1 LTYDMK
7 ASCSG
12 ARFEAQTLVYAMEKS
27 HIVEALGEEG
37 LRLPALLNEAL
48 AANDRAKY
56 LFTVL
61 QVAQGHA
68 DHPGGPPPELRAERD
83 AAGLAAAGFDE
94 VAAAAMKVG
103 AGRYFMP
110 GVDRL
115 CARLHA
121 EVDAMLA
128 PLQASGG
135 EAAAFEE
142 RRTSLSAE
150 PWCDEDDCITAAQ
163 IAAITSGARD
173 GADTVHRLVMDM
185 HKALNG
191 LQAKIA
197 SETIEG
203 AHAYG
208 MAPGDRELVAAF
220 MRGVNRTAGLKF
232 DHPGL
237 GTTATRA
244 GARLVI
250 QNDIGTTDAHVLVV
264 HVEGGRVTLT
274 YTDVHM
280 QRLLFFQGLF
290 DRWKVDWE
298 DTLSRTDRTMED
310 GVYHLCIGTY
320 VAAGAPELEEYLA
333 FLGSRLVFLIDWN
346 RARKRLRLLLPKKDS
361 MDLLKWAADNDHG
374 HMAFLR
380 AGGEQMI
387 FDSLAFVSR
396 APASFGARLDDVLGR
411 AAAANFM
418 RYVVRTCAQGL
429 LGGRPEGLI
438 RDEIRAE
445 LLSYFRSAQESV
457 LDVAA
462 EHAAFGLEI
471 ASGIR
476 DALANAGTPAAGE
489 AIENNAQRAKAWE
502 HRADELVNAA
512 RAQARHSE
520 RAQSYRDLI
529 EVADD
534 IVDELEEAAYH
545 LALVPR
551 NAGGDALCA
560 SLRPL
565 AALAVE
571 SVQEYLKAVETA
583 RTLHRGS
590 PREDTQDFLEAIH
603 RIMTLERR
611 SDETHRAVKSL
622 VPSRP
627 ESYGDLFGFMEC
639 AGNLEAAT
647 DALMHTALKL
657 RDAVLGDLVVQ

>member
-1 LTYDMK
+1 MN
-7 ASCSG
+7 
-12 ARFEAQTLVYAMEKS
+12 MEKS
-27 HIVEALGEEG
+27 RIVEALGEEG
-37 LRLPALLNEAL
+37 LRLPALLNDAL

-61 QVAQGHA
+61 QVARGHA
-68 DHPGGPPPELRAERD
+68 EHPGGPPPELRAERE

-94 VAAAAMKVG
+94 VAAAATQV
-103 AGRYFMP
+103 AEGRYFMP

-128 PLQASGG
+128 PL
-135 EAAAFEE
+135 EAAGEESAAFAE
-142 RRTSLSAE
+142 RRARLSAA
-150 PWCDEDDCITAAQ
+150 PWCDEDDCISTEQ
-163 IAAITSGARD
+163 IAFLTAGGQAD
-173 GADTVHRLVMDM
+173 GDTVHRLVMDM
-185 HKALNG
+185 HKALNA
-191 LQAKIA
+191 LQARIA
-197 SETIEG
+197 SETIDG

-208 MAPGDRELVAAF
+208 MAPGDRALVAAF

-237 GTTATRA
+237 GTTATRS
-244 GARLVI
+244 GTKLVI

-264 HVEGGRVTLT
+264 HVDGTRVTLT

-290 DRWKVDWE
+290 DPWRVDWE

-310 GVYHLCIGTY
+310 GVYHLCIGNY
-320 VAAGAPELEEYLA
+320 VATGAAELEEYLA

-346 RARKRLRLLLPKKDS
+346 RARKRLRLLLPKKEA
-361 MDLLKWAADNDHG
+361 MELLKWAADNDYG

-387 FDSLAFVSR
+387 FDALQFVSR

-411 AAAANFM
+411 AAAVSFM

-429 LGGRPEGLI
+429 AGGRPEGLV
-438 RDEIRAE
+438 RDEVRAE
-445 LLSYFRSAQESV
+445 LVSYFRSAQESV
-457 LDVAA
+457 LDIAA
-462 EHAAFGLEI
+462 EHASFALEI
-471 ASGIR
+471 AAGIR
-476 DALANAGTPAAGE
+476 DALVSPSSGGE
-489 AIENNAQRAKAWE
+489 AIARNAQRAKAWE

-512 RAQARHSE
+512 RAQARQSE

-534 IVDELEEAAYH
+534 IVDELEEGAFH

-551 NAGGDALCA
+551 DGAGEAMCA
-560 SLRPL
+560 ALRPL

-611 SDETHRAVKSL
+611 SDDVHRAAKSL
-622 VPSRP
+622 VPSQP
-627 ESYGDLFGFMEC
+627 GGYGALFGYIEC
-639 AGNLEAAT
+639 ARNLEAAT
-647 DALMHTALKL
+647 DALMHTALNL
-657 RDAVLGDLVVQ
+657 RDAVLGELVVQ

>member
-1 LTYDMK
+1 M
-7 ASCSG
+7 
-12 ARFEAQTLVYAMEKS
+12 MEKS
-27 HIVEALGEEG
+27 RIVEVLGEEG

-68 DHPGGPPPELRAERD
+68 DRPGSAAPELRAERE
-83 AAGLAAAGFDE
+83 AAGLVAAGFDE
-94 VAAAAMKVG
+94 VAANATKIG

-121 EVDAMLA
+121 EVAAMLA
-128 PLQASGG
+128 PLQASGA
-135 EAAAFEE
+135 EAAPFQE
-142 RRTSLSAE
+142 RLESLAAA
-150 PWCDEDDCITAAQ
+150 PWCDVDDQIDRDQ
-163 IAAITSGARD
+163 IAALTSGGQEGRD
-173 GADTVHRLVMDM
+173 SIHRLVMDM

-191 LQAKIA
+191 LQARIA
-197 SETIEG
+197 SETIDG

-208 MAPGDRELVAAF
+208 VSAGDRPLVAAF
-220 MRGVNRTAGLKF
+220 MRGVNRTRGVKF

-237 GTTATRA
+237 GTTATRSA
-244 GARLVI
+244 GRLVL

-264 HVEGGRVTLT
+264 HVEGMRVTLT

-280 QRLLFFQGLF
+280 QRLIFFQALF
-290 DRWKVDWE
+290 DAWRVDWE
-298 DTLSRTDRTMED
+298 DTLSRTDRNMDD
-310 GVYHLCIGTY
+310 GVYHLCIGAFT
-320 VAAGAPELEEYLA
+320 AANAAQLEEYLA
-333 FLGSRLVFLIDWN
+333 FMGSRLVFLIDWN
-346 RARKRLRLLLPKKDS
+346 RARKRLRLLLPKKEVS
-361 MDLLKWAADNDHG
+361 ELLKWAADNDHG

-411 AAAANFM
+411 EAAVKFM

-429 LGGRPEGLI
+429 QGGRPEGLV
-438 RDEIRAE
+438 RDEVRAE
-445 LLSYFRSAQESV
+445 LVSYFRSAQESV

-462 EHAAFGLEI
+462 EHAAFALEI

-476 DALANAGTPAAGE
+476 DALLNAGAPAAGE
-489 AIENNAQRAKAWE
+489 VFERNARLAKAWE

-520 RAQSYRDLI
+520 RAQAYRDLI

-534 IVDELEEAAYH
+534 IVDELEEAAFH
-545 LALVPR
+545 LALMPH
-551 NAGGDALCA
+551 GGRGEALYA
-560 SLRPL
+560 ALRPL
-565 AALAVE
+565 AALSVE

-611 SDETHRAVKSL
+611 SDEIHRAAKAL
-622 VPSRP
+622 VPAQP
-627 ESYGDLFGFMEC
+627 GEFGGLFGFIEC
-639 AGNLEAAT
+639 ARNLEAAT
-647 DALMHTALKL
+647 DALMHTALQL
-657 RDAVLGDLVVQ
+657 RDAVLGELAVQ

>member
-1 LTYDMK
+1 
-7 ASCSG
+7 
-12 ARFEAQTLVYAMEKS
+12 MEKS
-27 HIVEALGEEG
+27 RIVEALGEEG
-37 LRLPALLNEAL
+37 LRLPALLNDAL

-61 QVAQGHA
+61 QVARGHA
-68 DHPGGPPPELRAERD
+68 DHPGGPAPELRAERE
-83 AAGLAAAGFDE
+83 AAGLTAAGFDE
-94 VAAAAMKVG
+94 VAALATRVG
-103 AGRYFMP
+103 EDRYFMP
-110 GVDRL
+110 GVERL

-128 PLQASGG
+128 PLQASGDEADGFDGRRARLAAQPWCG
-135 EAAAFEE
+135 EDDQI
-142 RRTSLSAE
+142 SAE
-150 PWCDEDDCITAAQ
+150 Q
-163 IAAITSGARD
+163 IASLTAGGRE

-191 LQAKIA
+191 LQARIA
-197 SETIEG
+197 SEAIDG

-208 MAPGDRELVAAF
+208 MAQGDRALVAAF
-220 MRGVNRTAGLKF
+220 MRGVNRTAALKL

-237 GTTATRA
+237 GTTATRS
-244 GARLVI
+244 GAKLVI
-250 QNDIGTTDAHVLVV
+250 QNDIGTTEAHVLVV

-280 QRLLFFQGLF
+280 QRLLFFQSLF
-290 DRWKVDWE
+290 DAWRVDWQ

-310 GVYHLCIGTY
+310 GVYHLCIGSY
-320 VAAGAPELEEYLA
+320 AAAGAAELEEYLA

-346 RARKRLRLLLPKKDS
+346 RARKRLRLLLPKKDL
-361 MDLLKWAADNDHG
+361 MDLLKWTADNDHG

-411 AAAANFM
+411 AAAVNFM
-418 RYVVRTCAQGL
+418 RYVMRTCAQGL
-429 LGGRPEGLI
+429 IGGRPEGLI
-438 RDEIRAE
+438 RDEVRAE
-445 LLSYFRSAQESV
+445 LVSYFRSAQESV

-462 EHAAFGLEI
+462 EHAAFALEI

-476 DALANAGTPAAGE
+476 DALVNAGTPSAGE
-489 AIENNAQRAKAWE
+489 AIARNAQRAKAWE
-502 HRADELVNAA
+502 HRADDLVNAA

-534 IVDELEEAAYH
+534 IVDELEEAAFH

-551 NAGGDALCA
+551 DADGDSLCA
-560 SLRPL
+560 ALRPL

-611 SDETHRAVKSL
+611 SDEIHRAAKTL
-622 VPSRP
+622 VPSRSG
-627 ESYGDLFGFMEC
+627 SYGALFGFIEC
-639 AGNLEAAT
+639 AGNLEAAI
-647 DALMHTALKL
+647 DALMHTALHL
-657 RDAVLGDLVVQ
+657 RDAVLGELVVQ

>member
-1 LTYDMK
+1 
-7 ASCSG
+7 
-12 ARFEAQTLVYAMEKS
+12 MEKS
-27 HIVEALGEEG
+27 RIVEALGEEG

-68 DHPGGPPPELRAERD
+68 DHPGGPAPELRAERE
-83 AAGLAAAGFDE
+83 AAGLAAAGFDD
-94 VAAAAMKVG
+94 VAAAATKVG
-103 AGRYFMP
+103 EARYFMP

-115 CARLHA
+115 CARLHV

-128 PLQASGG
+128 PL
-135 EAAAFEE
+135 EAADPDAAGFAA
-142 RRTSLSAE
+142 RRTRLAAE
-150 PWCDEDDCITAAQ
+150 PWCDEDDCISGEQ
-163 IAAITSGARD
+163 IAALTAGGQG

-185 HKALNG
+185 HKALNA
-191 LQAKIA
+191 LQARIA
-197 SETIEG
+197 SETIDG

-208 MAPGDRELVAAF
+208 MAEGDRALVAAF

-237 GTTATRA
+237 GTTATRS
-244 GARLVI
+244 GERLVI

-264 HVEGGRVTLT
+264 HVEAARVMLT

-290 DRWKVDWE
+290 DAWRVDWE
-298 DTLSRTDRTMED
+298 DTLSRTDRSMED
-310 GVYHLCIGTY
+310 GVYHMCIGTY
-320 VAAGAPELEEYLA
+320 VAAGATELEEYLA

-346 RARKRLRLLLPKKDS
+346 RARKRLRLLLPKKEV
-361 MDLLKWAADNDHG
+361 MELLKWAADNDHG

-411 AAAANFM
+411 AAAVSFM

-429 LGGRPEGLI
+429 LGGRPEGLV
-438 RDEIRAE
+438 RDEVRAE
-445 LLSYFRSAQESV
+445 LVSFFRSAQESV
-457 LDVAA
+457 LDIAA
-462 EHAAFGLEI
+462 EHAAFALEI
-471 ASGIR
+471 AAGTR
-476 DALANAGTPAAGE
+476 DALVNAGTDAGAG
-489 AIENNAQRAKAWE
+489 AIARNAQRAKAWE

-512 RAQARHSE
+512 RAQARQSE
-520 RAQSYRDLI
+520 RARSYRDLI
-529 EVADD
+529 EEADD
-534 IVDELEEAAYH
+534 IVDELEEAAFH
-545 LALVPR
+545 LALVPPDS
-551 NAGGDALCA
+551 NGEAMCA

-611 SDETHRAVKSL
+611 SDEIHRASKAL
-622 VPSRP
+622 VPSLP
-627 ESYGDLFGFMEC
+627 GGFGALFGFIEC
-639 AGNLEAAT
+639 ARNLEAAT
-647 DALMHTALKL
+647 DALMHTALHL
-657 RDAVLGDLVVQ
+657 RDAVLGELAVQ

>member
-1 LTYDMK
+1 
-7 ASCSG
+7 
-12 ARFEAQTLVYAMEKS
+12 MEKS
-27 HIVEALGEEG
+27 RIVEALGEEG

-68 DHPGGPPPELRAERD
+68 DHPGGPAPELRAERE

-94 VAAAAMKVG
+94 VAAAAVKVG
-103 AGRYFMP
+103 EGAYFMP

-115 CARLHA
+115 CARLHV
-121 EVDAMLA
+121 EVDTMLA
-128 PLQASGG
+128 PLQAAD
-135 EAAAFEE
+135 EDAHAFEE
-142 RRTSLSAE
+142 RRGRLSAE
-150 PWCDEDDCITAAQ
+150 PWCDEDDHIGAAQ
-163 IAAITSGARD
+163 IAYLTSG
-173 GADTVHRLVMDM
+173 GKPGSDTVHRLVMDM

-191 LQAKIA
+191 LQARIA
-197 SETIEG
+197 SEVIEG

-208 MAPGDRELVAAF
+208 MAAGDRELVAAF

-264 HVEGGRVTLT
+264 HVEGSRVTLT

-290 DRWKVDWE
+290 DKWHVDWE
-298 DTLSRTDRTMED
+298 DTLSRTDRRMDE
-310 GVYHLCIGTY
+310 GIYHLCIGAFTG
-320 VAAGAPELEEYLA
+320 AGSAEIEEYLG

-346 RARKRLRLLLPKKDS
+346 RARKRLRLLLPKKDVT
-361 MDLLKWAADNDHG
+361 DLLKWAADNDHG

-396 APASFGARLDDVLGR
+396 APAFFGARLDDVLGR
-411 AAAANFM
+411 AAAVSFM

-438 RDEIRAE
+438 RDEVRAE
-445 LLSYFRSAQESV
+445 LVNYFRSAQESV

-462 EHAAFGLEI
+462 EHAAFALEI
-471 ASGIR
+471 AAGIR
-476 DALANAGTPAAGE
+476 DALVNVGASSGGE
-489 AIENNAQRAKAWE
+489 AIARNARRAKSWE

-512 RAQARHSE
+512 RTQARHSE
-520 RAQSYRDLI
+520 RARSYRDLI

-534 IVDELEEAAYH
+534 IVDELEEAAFH

-551 NAGGDALCA
+551 DATGETLCA
-560 SLRPL
+560 ALRPL

-590 PREDTQDFLEAIH
+590 PREDTQDFLEAVH

-622 VPSRP
+622 VPAQHGA
-627 ESYGDLFGFMEC
+627 YGALFGFIEC
-639 AGNLEAAT
+639 ARNLEAAT
-647 DALMHTALKL
+647 DALMHTALHL
-657 RDAVLGDLVVQ
+657 RDAVLGELVVQ

>member
-1 LTYDMK
+1 
-7 ASCSG
+7 
-12 ARFEAQTLVYAMEKS
+12 MEKS
-27 HIVEALGEEG
+27 RIVEALGEEG

-68 DHPGGPPPELRAERD
+68 DHPGGPAPELRAERE

-94 VAAAAMKVG
+94 VAAG
-103 AGRYFMP
+103 ATKLAVGRYFMP

-128 PLQASGG
+128 PLEASGE
-135 EAAAFEE
+135 EAAAAFDA
-142 RRTSLSAE
+142 RRTALSAG
-150 PWCDEDDCITAAQ
+150 PWCDGDDSISAAQ
-163 IAAITSGARD
+163 IAALTSG
-173 GADTVHRLVMDM
+173 GQGGTDTVHRLVMDM
-185 HKALNG
+185 HKALNAV
-191 LQAKIA
+191 QARIA
-197 SETIEG
+197 SESIDG

-208 MAPGDRELVAAF
+208 MAAGDRALVAAF

-237 GTTATRA
+237 GTTATRS

-264 HVEGGRVTLT
+264 HVEAGRVTLT

-290 DRWKVDWE
+290 DPWRVEWE
-298 DTLSRTDRTMED
+298 DTLSRTDRSMED
-310 GVYHLCIGTY
+310 GVYHLCIGNY
-320 VAAGAPELEEYLA
+320 AATGAAELEEYLA

-346 RARKRLRLLLPKKDS
+346 RARKRLRLLLPKKEV

-411 AAAANFM
+411 AAAVSFM
-418 RYVVRTCAQGL
+418 RYVVRTCALGL

-438 RDEIRAE
+438 RDEVRAE
-445 LLSYFRSAQESV
+445 LVNYFRSAQESV

-462 EHAAFGLEI
+462 EHAAFALEI
-471 ASGIR
+471 AAGIR
-476 DALANAGTPAAGE
+476 DALVNVGTASGGE
-489 AIENNAQRAKAWE
+489 AIARNAQRAKAWE

-534 IVDELEEAAYH
+534 IVDELEEAAFH

-551 NAGGDALCA
+551 DAGGEAMCA
-560 SLRPL
+560 ALRPL
-565 AALAVE
+565 AAVAVE

-611 SDETHRAVKSL
+611 SDEIHRAAKTL
-622 VPSRP
+622 VPAQS
-627 ESYGDLFGFMEC
+627 GAFGALFGFIEC
-639 AGNLEAAT
+639 ARNLETAT
-647 DALMHTALKL
+647 DALMHTALHL
-657 RDAVLGDLVVQ
+657 RDAVLGELVVQ

>member
-1 LTYDMK
+1 
-7 ASCSG
+7 
-12 ARFEAQTLVYAMEKS
+12 MEKS
-27 HIVEALGEEG
+27 RIIEALGEEG

-68 DHPGGPPPELRAERD
+68 DHPGSAAPELRAERE
-83 AAGLAAAGFDE
+83 AAGLAAAGFDD
-94 VAAAAMKVG
+94 VAASATKAG
-103 AGRYFMP
+103 EGRYYMP

-128 PLQASGG
+128 PLLAGG
-135 EAAAFEE
+135 EDASSFVERRARLAAA
-142 RRTSLSAE
+142 
-150 PWCDEDDCITAAQ
+150 PWCGQDDQIGADQ
-163 IAAITSGARD
+163 IAALTSGGQD
-173 GADTVHRLVMDM
+173 GADTIHRLVMDM

-191 LQAKIA
+191 LQTRIA
-197 SETIEG
+197 SETIDG

-208 MAPGDRELVAAF
+208 IGPDDRPLVAAF
-220 MRGVNRTAGLKF
+220 MRGVNRTAALKF

-237 GTTATRA
+237 GTTATRS
-244 GARLVI
+244 GGRLVL

-264 HVEGGRVTLT
+264 HVEASRVTLT

-280 QRLLFFQGLF
+280 QRLVFFQELF
-290 DRWKVDWE
+290 DAWRVDWG
-298 DTLSRTDRTMED
+298 DTLSRTDRSMAD
-310 GVYHLCIGTY
+310 GVYHLCIGTF
-320 VAAGAPELEEYLA
+320 AAANRAELEDYLA
-333 FLGSRLVFLIDWN
+333 FMGSRLVFLIDWN
-346 RARKRLRLLLPKKDS
+346 RARKRLRLLLPKKDVAE
-361 MDLLKWAADNDHG
+361 LLKWSADNDHG

-396 APASFGARLDDVLGR
+396 APASFGARLDDVLGSAEALR
-411 AAAANFM
+411 FM
-418 RYVVRTCAQGL
+418 RYVMRTCAQGL
-429 LGGRPEGLI
+429 QGGRAEGLV
-438 RDEIRAE
+438 RDEVQAE
-445 LLSYFRSAQESV
+445 LVSYFRSAQESV

-462 EHAAFGLEI
+462 EHAAFALEV

-476 DALANAGTPAAGE
+476 DALLNAGAPDAGE
-489 AIENNAQRAKAWE
+489 EFVRNARRAKAWE

-512 RAQARHSE
+512 RTQARHSE
-520 RAQSYRDLI
+520 RARAYRDLI

-534 IVDELEEAAYH
+534 IVDELEEGAFH
-545 LALVPR
+545 LALMPHDGR
-551 NAGGDALCA
+551 GEALFA
-560 SLRPL
+560 ALRPL

-603 RIMTLERR
+603 RIMALERR
-611 SDETHRAVKSL
+611 SDEVHRAAKGL
-622 VPSRP
+622 VPAHP
-627 ESYGDLFGFMEC
+627 GEFGGLFGFIEC
-639 AGNLEAAT
+639 ARNLEAAT
-647 DALMHTALKL
+647 DALMHTALQL
-657 RDAVLGDLVVQ
+657 RDAVLGELVVQ

>member
-1 LTYDMK
+1 M
-7 ASCSG
+7 S
-12 ARFEAQTLVYAMEKS
+12 MEKS

-68 DHPGGPPPELRAERD
+68 EHPGGPPPELRAERD

-94 VAAAAMKVG
+94 VAAAAVKVG
-103 AGRYFMP
+103 DDRYYMP

-128 PLQASGG
+128 PLQASG
-135 EAAAFEE
+135 ESAADFEG
-142 RRTSLSAE
+142 RRAGLSAR
-150 PWCDEDDCITAAQ
+150 PWCEEDDCITAAQ
-163 IAAITSGARD
+163 IAALTSGGGD
-173 GADTVHRLVMDM
+173 GADTVHRLVMDA

-191 LQAKIA
+191 LQARIA
-197 SETIEG
+197 SEIIDG

-208 MAPGDRELVAAF
+208 LTEGDRAVVAAF
-220 MRGVNRTAGLKF
+220 MRGVNRTAGAKF

-237 GTTATRA
+237 GTTATRS
-244 GARLVI
+244 GGRLVI

-264 HVEGGRVTLT
+264 HVEDRRVTLT

-280 QRLLFFQGLF
+280 QRLLYFQGLF
-290 DRWKVDWE
+290 DKWRVDWQ
-298 DTLSRTDRTMED
+298 DTLSRTDRSMED

-320 VAAGAPELEEYLA
+320 EAGGAAELDEYLA

-346 RARKRLRLLLPKKDS
+346 RARKRLRLLLPKKEA
-361 MDLLKWAADNDHG
+361 MELLKWAADNDYG

-387 FDSLAFVSR
+387 FDSLQFVSR

-411 AAAANFM
+411 TAAVSFM

-429 LGGRPEGLI
+429 IGGRPEGLI
-438 RDEIRAE
+438 RDEVRAE
-445 LLSYFRSAQESV
+445 LVNYFRSAQESV

-462 EHAAFGLEI
+462 EHAAFALEI

-476 DALANAGTPAAGE
+476 DALVNTGSPEAGE
-489 AIENNAQRAKAWE
+489 EITRNAQRAKAWE

-534 IVDELEEAAYH
+534 VVDELEEAAFH

-551 NAGGDALCA
+551 DAQGEPMFA

-565 AALAVE
+565 ASLAVE
-571 SVQEYLKAVETA
+571 GVQEYLKAVETA

-611 SDETHRAVKSL
+611 GDEVHRAAKSL

-627 ESYGDLFGFMEC
+627 GNYGALFGFIEC
-639 AGNLEAAT
+639 AKNLEAAT
-647 DALMHTALKL
+647 DALMHTALHL
-657 RDAVLGDLVVQ
+657 RDAVLGELVVQ

>member
-1 LTYDMK
+1 
-7 ASCSG
+7 
-12 ARFEAQTLVYAMEKS
+12 MEKS

-68 DHPGGPPPELRAERD
+68 EHPGGPPPELRAERD

-94 VAAAAMKVG
+94 TAAAAMKVG
-103 AGRYFMP
+103 EERYFVP
-110 GVDRL
+110 GIERL
-115 CARLHA
+115 CARLRA

-128 PLQASGG
+128 PLQASG
-135 EAAAFEE
+135 EDAADFESRRE
-142 RRTSLSAE
+142 RLAAR
-150 PWCDEDDCITAAQ
+150 PWCEPDDCITAAQ
-163 IAAITSGARD
+163 IAALTSG
-173 GADTVHRLVMDM
+173 GAGSGDTVHRLVMDV
-185 HKALNG
+185 HKALNA
-191 LQAKIA
+191 LQARIA
-197 SETIEG
+197 SEIIDG

-208 MAPGDRELVAAF
+208 LTGGDRALVAAF

-237 GTTATRA
+237 GTTATRS
-244 GARLVI
+244 GQRLVI
-250 QNDIGTTDAHVLVV
+250 QNDIGTTEAHVLVV
-264 HVEGGRVTLT
+264 HVEDARVTLT

-280 QRLLFFQGLF
+280 QRLMFFQGLF
-290 DRWKVDWE
+290 DKWHVDWE
-298 DTLSRTDRTMED
+298 DTLSRTDRSMEE

-320 VAAGAPELEEYLA
+320 AAAGAAELEEYLA

-346 RARKRLRLLLPKKDS
+346 RARKRLRLLLPRKDA
-361 MDLLKWAADNDHG
+361 MELLKWAADNDFG

-387 FDSLAFVSR
+387 FDSLQFVSR

-411 AAAANFM
+411 AAAVSFM

-429 LGGRPEGLI
+429 AGGRPEGLI
-438 RDEIRAE
+438 RDEVRAE
-445 LLSYFRSAQESV
+445 LVNYFRTAQESV

-462 EHAAFGLEI
+462 EHAAFALEI

-476 DALANAGTPAAGE
+476 DALVNAGGPAAGE
-489 AIENNAQRAKAWE
+489 EIARNARRAKAWE
-502 HRADELVNAA
+502 HRADELVNEA

-534 IVDELEEAAYH
+534 VVDELEEAAFH
-545 LALVPR
+545 LALVPSDGKGE
-551 NAGGDALCA
+551 AMFAA
-560 SLRPL
+560 LRPL

-611 SDETHRAVKSL
+611 SDEIHRAAKGL
-622 VPSRP
+622 VPLQAG
-627 ESYGDLFGFMEC
+627 SYGSLFGFIEC
-639 AGNLEAAT
+639 ARNLESAT
-647 DALMHTALKL
+647 DALMHTALHL
-657 RDAVLGDLVVQ
+657 RDAVLGELVVQ

>member
-1 LTYDMK
+1 
-7 ASCSG
+7 
-12 ARFEAQTLVYAMEKS
+12 MEKS

-61 QVAQGHA
+61 QVAQVHA
-68 DHPGGPPPELRAERD
+68 DHPGSAAPELRAERE
-83 AAGLAAAGFDE
+83 AAGLAAAGFDD
-94 VAAAAMKVG
+94 VAAAATRVG
-103 AGRYFMP
+103 EGRYYMP
-110 GVDRL
+110 GVGRL

-128 PLQASGG
+128 PLQASGEG
-135 EAAAFEE
+135 AAFDA
-142 RRTSLSAE
+142 RRQRLSEA
-150 PWCDEDDCITAAQ
+150 PWCGGDDQ
-163 IAAITSGARD
+163 ISREQIVALTSGGQD
-173 GADTVHRLVMDM
+173 GTDSVHRLVMDM

-191 LQAKIA
+191 LQARVS
-197 SETIEG
+197 SEVIEG

-208 MAPGDRELVAAF
+208 IAPADRPLVAAF
-220 MRGVNRTAGLKF
+220 MRGVNRTAALKF

-237 GTTATRA
+237 GTTVTRS
-244 GARLVI
+244 GDRLVL

-264 HVEGGRVTLT
+264 HVEGSRVTLT

-280 QRLLFFQGLF
+280 QRLMFFQGLF
-290 DRWKVDWE
+290 DARKVEWE
-298 DTLSRTDRTMED
+298 DTLSRTDRSMVD
-310 GVYHLCIGTY
+310 GVYHLCIGTFE
-320 VAAGAPELEEYLA
+320 AATAAELEDYLA

-346 RARKRLRLLLPKKDS
+346 RARKRLRLLLPKKAVA
-361 MDLLKWAADNDHG
+361 DLLKWAADNDHG

-396 APASFGARLDDVLGR
+396 APSSFGARLDDVLGGE
-411 AAAANFM
+411 AAVKFM
-418 RYVVRTCAQGL
+418 RYVMRTCALGL
-429 LGGRPEGLI
+429 LGGRPEGLV
-438 RDEIRAE
+438 RDEVRAE
-445 LLSYFRSAQESV
+445 LVSYFRSAQESV

-462 EHAAFGLEI
+462 EHAAFALEV

-476 DALANAGTPAAGE
+476 DALLNASAPDAAE
-489 AIENNAQRAKAWE
+489 VFARNASRAQGWE
-502 HRADELVNAA
+502 HRADDLVNAA

-534 IVDELEEAAYH
+534 IVDELEEASFH
-545 LALVPR
+545 LALMPHDGR
-551 NAGGDALCA
+551 AEPLYAA
-560 SLRPL
+560 LRPL

-590 PREDTQDFLEAIH
+590 PREDTQDFLEAVH

-611 SDETHRAVKSL
+611 SDEIHRSAKSL
-622 VPSRP
+622 IPAHS
-627 ESYGDLFGFMEC
+627 GDFGSLFGFIEC
-639 AGNLEAAT
+639 ARNLEAAT
-647 DALMHTALKL
+647 DALMHTALQL
-657 RDAVLGDLVVQ
+657 RDAVLGELVVQ

>member
-1 LTYDMK
+1 MN
-7 ASCSG
+7 
-12 ARFEAQTLVYAMEKS
+12 MEKS
-27 HIVEALGEEG
+27 RIVEALGEEG

-68 DHPGGPPPELRAERD
+68 DHPGGPAPELRAERE

-94 VAAAAMKVG
+94 VAGAATAVG
-103 AGRYFMP
+103 EGRYYMP

-128 PLQASGG
+128 PLEAAGQD
-135 EAAAFEE
+135 AAAFAARRE
-142 RRTSLSAE
+142 RLSAA
-150 PWCDEDDCITAAQ
+150 PWCDEDDCIAAAQ
-163 IAAITSGARD
+163 IAALTGGGRE
-173 GADTVHRLVMDM
+173 GEDTVHRLVMDM
-185 HKALNG
+185 HKALNA
-191 LQAKIA
+191 LQARIA
-197 SETIEG
+197 SETIDG

-208 MAPGDRELVAAF
+208 MAAGDRALVAAF

-237 GTTATRA
+237 GTTATRS

-264 HVEGGRVTLT
+264 HVEGARVTLT

-290 DRWKVDWE
+290 DRWRVDWE

-320 VAAGAPELEEYLA
+320 AAAGAAELEEYLA

-346 RARKRLRLLLPKKDS
+346 RARKRLRLLLPKKEV
-361 MDLLKWAADNDHG
+361 MELLKWAADNDHG

-411 AAAANFM
+411 GAAVSFM
-418 RYVVRTCAQGL
+418 RYVMRTCAQGL
-429 LGGRPEGLI
+429 AGGRPEGLV
-438 RDEIRAE
+438 RDEVRAE
-445 LLSYFRSAQESV
+445 LVSYFRSAQESV
-457 LDVAA
+457 LDIAA
-462 EHAAFGLEI
+462 EHAAFAHEI
-471 ASGIR
+471 AAGTR
-476 DALANAGTPAAGE
+476 DALVSAASEEGGE
-489 AIENNAQRAKAWE
+489 AVASNARRAKTWE

-512 RAQARHSE
+512 RAQSRQSE
-520 RAQSYRDLI
+520 RAQSYRALI
-529 EVADD
+529 EAADD
-534 IVDELEEAAYH
+534 IVDELEEAAFH

-551 NAGGDALCA
+551 GAEGEAMCQ

-571 SVQEYLKAVETA
+571 GTQEYLKAVETA

-590 PREDTQDFLEAIH
+590 PREDTQDFLEAVH

-611 SDETHRAVKSL
+611 SDEVHRAVKAL
-622 VPSRP
+622 VPSLP
-627 ESYGDLFGFMEC
+627 GAYGGLYGYIEC
-639 AGNLEAAT
+639 ARNLEAAT
-647 DALMHTALKL
+647 DALMHSALKL
-657 RDAVLGDLVVQ
+657 REAVLGELVVL

>member
-1 LTYDMK
+1 M
-7 ASCSG
+7 A
-12 ARFEAQTLVYAMEKS
+12 AMEKS
-27 HIVEALGEEG
+27 RIVEALGEEG

-68 DHPGGPPPELRAERD
+68 DHPGGPAPELRAERE

-94 VAAAAMKVG
+94 VAASATKVAAE
-103 AGRYFMP
+103 RYFMP
-110 GVDRL
+110 GVGRL
-115 CARLHA
+115 CARLRA
-121 EVDAMLA
+121 ELDAMLA
-128 PLQASGG
+128 PLQASGE
-135 EAAAFEE
+135 EAGAFVE
-142 RRTSLSAE
+142 RRDRLAAE
-150 PWCDEDDCITAAQ
+150 PWCGEDDHIDAGR
-163 IAAITSGARD
+163 IAALTAGGQD
-173 GADTVHRLVMDM
+173 GADTVHRLVMDV

-191 LQAKIA
+191 LQARVA

-208 MAPGDRELVAAF
+208 MAEGDRALVAAF

-237 GTTATRA
+237 GTTATRS

-264 HVEGGRVTLT
+264 HVEGARVTLT

-280 QRLLFFQGLF
+280 QRLLFFQALF
-290 DRWKVDWE
+290 DAWHVEWE
-298 DTLSRTDRTMED
+298 DTLSRTDRSMED
-310 GVYHLCIGTY
+310 GVYHLCIGAF
-320 VAAGAPELEEYLA
+320 AASGAAELEDYLA

-346 RARKRLRLLLPKKDS
+346 RARKRLRLLLPKKDV

-411 AAAANFM
+411 AAAVSFM

-429 LGGRPEGLI
+429 AGGRPEGLI
-438 RDEIRAE
+438 RDEVRAE
-445 LLSYFRSAQESV
+445 LVNYFRSAQESV
-457 LDVAA
+457 LDIAA
-462 EHAAFGLEI
+462 EHAAFALEI
-471 ASGIR
+471 AAGIR
-476 DALANAGTPAAGE
+476 DALAGAGGPSAGD
-489 AIENNAQRAKAWE
+489 AIATNAQRAKAWE

-534 IVDELEEAAYH
+534 VVDELEEAAFH

-551 NAGGDALCA
+551 DGAGEAMCA
-560 SLRPL
+560 ALRPL
-565 AALAVE
+565 ASLAVD

-611 SDETHRAVKSL
+611 GDEVHRAAKAL
-622 VPSRP
+622 VPAQP
-627 ESYGDLFGFMEC
+627 GAYGALFGFIEC
-639 AGNLEAAT
+639 ARNLEAAT
-647 DALMHTALKL
+647 DALMHTALHL
-657 RDAVLGDLVVQ
+657 RDAVLGELVVQ

>member
-1 LTYDMK
+1 
-7 ASCSG
+7 
-12 ARFEAQTLVYAMEKS
+12 MEKS
-27 HIVEALGEEG
+27 HIVETLGEEG

-94 VAAAAMKVG
+94 VAAGATKVG
-103 AGRYFMP
+103 EERYFMP

-115 CARLHA
+115 CTRLHA
-121 EVDAMLA
+121 ELDAMLA
-128 PLQASGG
+128 PLQATG
-135 EAAAFEE
+135 EDAAAFED
-142 RRTSLSAE
+142 RRARITAQ
-150 PWCDEDDCITAAQ
+150 PWCDADDCITAAQ
-163 IAAITSGARD
+163 IAALTSG
-173 GADTVHRLVMDM
+173 GAADFDSVHRLVMDV

-191 LQAKIA
+191 LQARIA
-197 SETIEG
+197 SEIIDG

-208 MAPGDRELVAAF
+208 LTVADRALVAAF

-237 GTTATRA
+237 GTTATRS
-244 GARLVI
+244 GGKLVI

-280 QRLLFFQGLF
+280 QRLMYFQGLF
-290 DRWKVDWE
+290 DKWHVDWE
-298 DTLSRTDRTMED
+298 DTLSRTDRSMAD

-320 VAAGAPELEEYLA
+320 ASAGASELEEYLA

-346 RARKRLRLLLPKKDS
+346 RARKRLRLLLPKKEA
-361 MDLLKWAADNDHG
+361 MELLTWAADNDHG

-411 AAAANFM
+411 AAAVNFM
-418 RYVVRTCAQGL
+418 RYVVRTCAHGL
-429 LGGRPEGLI
+429 LEGRPEGLI
-438 RDEIRAE
+438 RDEVRAE
-445 LLSYFRSAQESV
+445 LVNYFRSAQEGV

-462 EHAAFGLEI
+462 EHAAFALEI

-476 DALANAGTPAAGE
+476 DALANTGTDSAGE
-489 AIENNAQRAKAWE
+489 EIRRNAQRAKAWE

-520 RAQSYRDLI
+520 RAQAYRDLI

-534 IVDELEEAAYH
+534 IVDELEEAAFH

-551 NAGGDALCA
+551 DASGDTMCA
-560 SLRPL
+560 ALRPL

-571 SVQEYLKAVETA
+571 SVQEYVKAVETA

-611 SDETHRAVKSL
+611 CDEIHRAAKSL
-622 VPSRP
+622 VPAQP
-627 ESYGDLFGFMEC
+627 GSYGTVFGFIEC
-639 AGNLEAAT
+639 ARNLEAAT
-647 DALMHTALKL
+647 DALMHTGLHL
-657 RDAVLGDLVVQ
+657 RDAVLGELVVQ

>member
-1 LTYDMK
+1 MLRAGHPAEQKKM
-7 ASCSG
+7 
-12 ARFEAQTLVYAMEKS
+12 MEKS
-27 HIVEALGEEG
+27 RIVEALGEEG
-37 LRLPALLNEAL
+37 LRLPALLNEGL

-68 DHPGGPPPELRAERD
+68 DHPGAAAPELRAERE

-94 VAAAAMKVG
+94 VAASATRVSP
-103 AGRYFMP
+103 GRYFMP

-121 EVDAMLA
+121 EVAAMLA

-135 EAAAFEE
+135 DVAGFEKRLQELAAA
-142 RRTSLSAE
+142 
-150 PWCDEDDCITAAQ
+150 PWCDADDQIGREQ
-163 IAAITSGARD
+163 IAAITSGGQD
-173 GADTVHRLVMDM
+173 GQDSVHRLVMDM
-185 HKALNG
+185 HKALNN
-191 LQAKIA
+191 LQAQVS
-197 SETIEG
+197 SETIDG

-208 MAPGDRELVAAF
+208 VSAEDRPLVAAF
-220 MRGVNRTAGLKF
+220 MRGVNRSRALKF

-237 GTTATRA
+237 GTTATRS
-244 GARLVI
+244 GGRLVL

-264 HVEGGRVTLT
+264 HVEGMRVTLT

-290 DRWKVDWE
+290 DAWRVDWE
-298 DTLSRTDRTMED
+298 DTLSRTDRRMDD
-310 GVYHLCIGTY
+310 GVYHLCIGAY
-320 VAAGAPELEEYLA
+320 AAANATQLEEYLA
-333 FLGSRLVFLIDWN
+333 FMGSRLVFLIDWN
-346 RARKRLRLLLPKKDS
+346 RARKRMRLLLPKKEVTE
-361 MDLLKWAADNDHG
+361 LLKWAADNDHG

-396 APASFGARLDDVLGR
+396 APSSFGARLDDVLGR
-411 AAAANFM
+411 EAAMKFM
-418 RYVVRTCAQGL
+418 RYVIRTCAQGL
-429 LGGRPEGLI
+429 LGGRPEGLV
-438 RDEIRAE
+438 RDEVRAE
-445 LLSYFRSAQESV
+445 LVSYFRSAQESV

-462 EHAAFGLEI
+462 EHAAFALEI

-476 DALANAGTPAAGE
+476 DALVNAAAPVASE
-489 AIENNAQRAKAWE
+489 VFEHNARRAKAWE

-534 IVDELEEAAYH
+534 IVDELEEAAFH
-545 LALVPR
+545 LALMPHDGR
-551 NAGGDALCA
+551 GEALYA
-560 SLRPL
+560 ALRPL

-603 RIMTLERR
+603 RIMSLERR
-611 SDETHRAVKSL
+611 CDEVHRAAKAL
-622 VPSRP
+622 VPAQAGEFGS
-627 ESYGDLFGFMEC
+627 LFGFIEC
-639 AGNLEAAT
+639 ARNLEAAT
-647 DALMHTALKL
+647 DALMHTALQL
-657 RDAVLGDLVVQ
+657 RDAVLGELVVQ

>member
-1 LTYDMK
+1 
-7 ASCSG
+7 
-12 ARFEAQTLVYAMEKS
+12 MEKS
-27 HIVEALGEEG
+27 RIVEALGEEG

-48 AANDRAKY
+48 SANDRAKY

-68 DHPGGPPPELRAERD
+68 DHPGSAAPELRAERE

-94 VAAAAMKVG
+94 VAACATRIG
-103 AGRYFMP
+103 DGRYFMP

-115 CARLHA
+115 CTRLLA

-128 PLQASGG
+128 PLKASGDDV
-135 EAAAFEE
+135 AAFDE
-142 RRTSLSAE
+142 RRQRLSGL
-150 PWCDEDDCITAAQ
+150 PWCGTDEQ
-163 IAAITSGARD
+163 ITSDQIVALTSGGQD
-173 GADTVHRLVMDM
+173 GTDSVHRLVMDM

-191 LQAKIA
+191 LQVRVS
-197 SETIEG
+197 SEIIDG

-208 MAPGDRELVAAF
+208 IAPGDRPLVAAF
-220 MRGVNRTAGLKF
+220 MRGVNRTASVKF

-237 GTTATRA
+237 GTTATRS
-244 GARLVI
+244 GDRLVL

-264 HVEGGRVTLT
+264 HVEANRVTLT

-280 QRLLFFQGLF
+280 QRLMFFQGLF
-290 DRWKVDWE
+290 DARRVRWE
-298 DTLSRTDRTMED
+298 DTLSRNDRSMKD

-320 VAAGAPELEEYLA
+320 TAGSAAEIEDYLA
-333 FLGSRLVFLIDWN
+333 FMGSRLVFLIDWN
-346 RARKRLRLLLPKKDS
+346 RARKRLRLLLPRKEVAE
-361 MDLLKWAADNDHG
+361 LLKWAADNDHG

-396 APASFGARLDDVLGR
+396 TPSSFGARLDDVLGR
-411 AAAANFM
+411 DAAVKFM
-418 RYVVRTCAQGL
+418 RYVMRTCAQGL
-429 LGGRPEGLI
+429 QGGRPEGLV
-438 RDEIRAE
+438 RDEVRAE
-445 LLSYFRSAQESV
+445 LVSYFRSAQESV
-457 LDVAA
+457 LDIAA
-462 EHAAFGLEI
+462 EHAAFALEI

-476 DALANAGTPAAGE
+476 DALLNAGAADAAE
-489 AIENNAQRAKAWE
+489 EFARNARRAKAWE
-502 HRADELVNAA
+502 HRADEFVNTA

-534 IVDELEEAAYH
+534 IVDELEEAAFH
-545 LALVPR
+545 LALMPHDLR
-551 NAGGDALCA
+551 GEPLYAA
-560 SLRPL
+560 LRPL
-565 AALAVE
+565 AAISVE

-611 SDETHRAVKSL
+611 SDEVHRAAKIL
-622 VPSRP
+622 VPAQPGDFGSL
-627 ESYGDLFGFMEC
+627 YGFVEC
-639 AGNLEAAT
+639 ARNLEAAT
-647 DALMHTALKL
+647 DALMHTALQL
-657 RDAVLGDLVVQ
+657 RDAVLGELVVQ

>member
-1 LTYDMK
+1 
-7 ASCSG
+7 
-12 ARFEAQTLVYAMEKS
+12 
-27 HIVEALGEEG
+27 
-37 LRLPALLNEAL
+37 
-48 AANDRAKY
+48 
-56 LFTVL
+56 
-61 QVAQGHA
+61 
-68 DHPGGPPPELRAERD
+68 
-83 AAGLAAAGFDE
+83 
-94 VAAAAMKVG
+94 
-103 AGRYFMP
+103 
-110 GVDRL
+110 
-115 CARLHA
+115 
-121 EVDAMLA
+121 
-128 PLQASGG
+128 
-135 EAAAFEE
+135 
-142 RRTSLSAE
+142 
-150 PWCDEDDCITAAQ
+150 
-163 IAAITSGARD
+163 
-173 GADTVHRLVMDM
+173 
-185 HKALNG
+185 
-191 LQAKIA
+191 
-197 SETIEG
+197 
-203 AHAYG
+203 
-208 MAPGDRELVAAF
+208 
-220 MRGVNRTAGLKF
+220 
-232 DHPGL
+232 
-237 GTTATRA
+237 
-244 GARLVI
+244 
-250 QNDIGTTDAHVLVV
+250 
-264 HVEGGRVTLT
+264 
-274 YTDVHM
+274 
-280 QRLLFFQGLF
+280 
-290 DRWKVDWE
+290 
-298 DTLSRTDRTMED
+298 
-310 GVYHLCIGTY
+310 
-320 VAAGAPELEEYLA
+320 
-333 FLGSRLVFLIDWN
+333 
-346 RARKRLRLLLPKKDS
+346 
-361 MDLLKWAADNDHG
+361 
-374 HMAFLR
+374 
-380 AGGEQMI
+380 
-387 FDSLAFVSR
+387 
-396 APASFGARLDDVLGR
+396 
-411 AAAANFM
+411 
-418 RYVVRTCAQGL
+418 
-429 LGGRPEGLI
+429 
-438 RDEIRAE
+438 
-445 LLSYFRSAQESV
+445 V